1 VLLEISIRNFALID
15 NVRLALSP
23 GLNVL
28 TGETGAGKSIIIDAV
43 ELALGAR
50 ASAEVIRTGAD
61 KAVVDV
67 VFDIMETPALGRL
80 VAEMGLGE
88 APDPTLVV
96 SREVPADGR
105 AACRVNGRIV
115 NLSVLRELTERL
127 IDIHGQHEHQSL
139 LRPERH
145 VDLLDAFGGEEASTL
160 RTEVA
165 AAWRAW
171 QGTLEEIRGL
181 AGDERDRARKVD
193 LLRFQAEEIGR
204 AKLKPTEEDELQEER
219 RLLASAEKRHEAA
232 ARAYSSLY
240 GGDGAGPAS
249 AHDQLGRALGALE
262 DMAVMDPG
270 VGPMLEAIRQ
280 ASYQVDDTAR
290 DVRQYRDA
298 VFFDPGRLAE
308 VESRLDLI
316 TSLKRKYGASVA
328 EVLAFAAGAG
338 AELERL
344 SNSAELL
351 GQLEDEART
360 QRADLGTLAG
370 RLTELR
376 QRVAGSLEGAIETS
390 LGDLGM
396 KKTRF
401 QVGFVP
407 EDPPGPRGAEKAEFL
422 FSPNPG
428 EPPKPLSRIA
438 SGGEMSRVML
448 ALKAILAETD
458 EISTM
463 IFDEIDSGVGGGAAQ
478 AVGEKLATI
487 ALARQVVCVTHLA
500 RIASLSNAHYLISK
514 EATGGRT
521 ETRVK
526 TLTAEERVEEVA
538 RMLAGHPPTPITL
551 ANAKEMLEQGLGTIQ
566 TLRARR
572 AEAVG
577 AGPEDRREAA
587 AGEGCGE
594 S

>member
-15 NVRLALSP
+15 NVRLALAP

-50 ASAEVIRTGAD
+50 ASIDIIRTGAE

-80 VAEMGLGE
+80 VADMGLGE
-88 APDPTLVV
+88 ATDPTLVI
-96 SREVPADGR
+96 SREVPIDGR
-105 AACRVNGRIV
+105 ATCRANGRTV

-139 LRPERH
+139 LRLDRH
-145 VDLLDAFGGEEASTL
+145 VDLLDAFGGDEASAL
-160 RTEVA
+160 RATVA
-165 AAWRAW
+165 AAHRAW
-171 QGTLEEIRGL
+171 QDTLEEIRSL
-181 AGDERDRARKVD
+181 AGDERDRARRVD
-193 LLRFQAEEIGR
+193 LLKFQADEIRR
-204 AKLKPTEEDELQEER
+204 AQLKPHEEEALQEER
-219 RLLASAEKRHEAA
+219 RLLASAEKRHEAT
-232 ARAYSSLY
+232 ARAYACLY
-240 GGDGAGPAS
+240 GSEGAGPGS
-249 AHDQLGRALGALE
+249 AHDQLGRALSSLE
-262 DMAVMDPG
+262 DMAAMDPTA
-270 VGPMLEAIRQ
+270 VPMLEAVRQ
-280 ASYQVDDTAR
+280 ASYQIDDTAR
-290 DVRQYRDA
+290 DIRQYRDA
-298 VFFDPGRLAE
+298 IFFDPARLAE

-316 TSLKRKYGASVA
+316 GSLKRKYGADLG
-328 EVLAFAAGAG
+328 EVLSFAAAAAG
-338 AELERL
+338 ELERL
-344 SNSAELL
+344 ENSAELL
-351 GQLEDEART
+351 AALEIRAGAERDQLEALAAQLT
-360 QRADLGTLAG
+360 QTRH
-370 RLTELR
+370 
-376 QRVAGSLEGAIETS
+376 RVADTLVGAIEGS

-401 QVGFVP
+401 GVSLLP
-407 EDPPGPRGAEKAEFL
+407 ETSPGPRGAERVEFL

-428 EPPKPLSRIA
+428 EPPKPLGRIA

-478 AVGEKLATI
+478 AVGEKLAAI
-487 ALARQVVCVTHLA
+487 ALTRQVVCVTHLA
-500 RIASLSNAHYLISK
+500 RIASLANAHHLIVK
-514 EATGGRT
+514 ESTGQRT

-526 TLTAEERVEEVA
+526 TLSAGERVEEVA

-551 ANAKEMLEQGLGTIQ
+551 ANAQEMLEQGESTVR
-566 TLRARR
+566 TLRAARR
-572 AEAVG
+572 VVT
-577 AGPEDRREAA
+577 AA
-587 AGEGCGE
+587 PAD